1 MTVAS
6 LFSSGAVAL
15 LIVAV
20 MIVEAFILR
29 RHLRKMPLIV
39 LGLGAGASLAL
50 ALWAA
55 LSQQGWPL
63 VAVFLLLSFAFHIL
77 EIRQWLSLAHRI

>member
-1 MTVAS
+1 MTVES
-6 LFSSGAVAL
+6 LFSSGAVAW

-20 MIVEAFILR
+20 MLVEAILLR
-29 RHLRKMPLIV
+29 RHLRKVPLIAF
-39 LGLGAGASLAL
+39 GLGAGASLAL

-63 VAVFLLLSFAFHIL
+63 VAAFLLLSFVFHIL
-77 EIRQWLSLAHRI
+77 EIRQWLSIAHRI